1 MPAADAAGTAPDRA
15 AHRMRQR
22 EALPITA
29 RDLALPKLLEIVH
42 VVGEVYHMTAVRI
55 RQ

>member
-1 MPAADAAGTAPDRA
+1 MDRA

-29 RDLALPKLLEIVH
+29 RFDLALPKLLEIVH